1 MPVSLPFEQ
10 VDVFSEQPFKGN
22 AVAVVIGADRLS
34 SQQMLEFAAWT
45 QLSETTFLLR
55 PTTAEADYRV
65 RIFTPLREL
74 PFAGHPTLGSCQ
86 VWPEPG
92 AAMLRRDRPGVP
104 GGPDPY
110 PPQGRLAV
118 VRGASP
124 ASWRSGRR
132 RGVATDRERA
142 WPFPGRYSAANGW
155 TTDPAGSP
163 FGWPRVTRSGHSP
176 GLREARR
183 AQRGRGRALA
193 RSPGGG
199 GCGSARLHGRGT
211 Q

>member
-55 PTTAEADYRV
+55 PTVAEADYRV

-86 VWPEPG
+86 VW
-92 AAMLRRDRPGVP
+92 LN
-104 GGPDPY
+104 
-110 PPQGRLAV
+110 Q
-118 VRGASP
+118 
-124 ASWRSGRR
+124 
-132 RGVATDRERA
+132 
-142 WPFPGRYSAANGW
+142 
-155 TTDPAGSP
+155 
-163 FGWPRVTRSGHSP
+163 
-176 GLREARR
+176 
-183 AQRGRGRALA
+183 
-193 RSPGGG
+193 GGG
-199 GCGSARLHGRGT
+199 NAADEIVQECLAGLI
-211 Q
+211 

>member
-55 PTTAEADYRV
+55 PTVAEADYRV

-86 VWPEPG
+86 VWLNQGGGNAADEIVQECLAGLIRIRRKG
-92 AAMLRRDRPGVP
+92 ALLSFAAPPLLR
-104 GGPDPY
+104 GGAVEDEI
-110 PPQGRLAV
+110 GR
-118 VRGASP
+118 ASC
-124 ASWRSGRR
+124 
-132 RGVATDRERA
+132 RERVCL
-142 WPFPGRYSAANGW
+142 Y
-155 TTDPAGSP
+155 
-163 FGWPRVTRSGHSP
+163 V
-176 GLREARR
+176 
-183 AQRGRGRALA
+183 
-193 RSPGGG
+193 
-199 GCGSARLHGRGT
+199 
-211 Q
+211 